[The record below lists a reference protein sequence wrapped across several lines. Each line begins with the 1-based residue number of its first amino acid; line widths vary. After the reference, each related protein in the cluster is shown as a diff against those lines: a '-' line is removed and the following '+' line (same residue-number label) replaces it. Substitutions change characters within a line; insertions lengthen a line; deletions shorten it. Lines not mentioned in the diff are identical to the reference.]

1 MMTSDAAFLAINAA
15 VMPAWFLL
23 AFAPRATITRRVVH
37 SFAYPIVFGCL
48 YSTFL
53 IAGLFF
59 GQSASDVGMTSIN
72 GVSAL
77 FSHPNGVMTGW
88 THYLVFDLFVG
99 AWISRDALA
108 REIPYWLVVPALFF
122 TLMFGPV
129 GLLVYAL
136 IRLATSRGDL
146 TLEKGYRKSDEN

>member
-1 MMTSDAAFLAINAA
+1 MTSDAAFLAINAA
-15 VMPAWFLL
+15 VMPAWLLL
-23 AFAPRATITRRVVH
+23 AFAPRATITRRFVH

-48 YSTFL
+48 YSAFL
-53 IAGLFF
+53 IASLFF
-59 GQSASDVGMTSIN
+59 GQSASDAGMTSIH

-77 FSHPNGVMTGW
+77 FSHPNGVMAGW

-108 REIPYWLVVPALFF
+108 RKVPYWFVVPALFF
-122 TLMFGPV
+122 TLVFGPF
-129 GLLVYAL
+129 GLLIYAL

-146 TLEKGYRKSDEN
+146 TLDEYYQKPDEN